1 LELKQDDIV
10 NLGFGISALVPRIVL
25 EEGKQRD
32 VTWVIEQGPV
42 GGVPLLGFAFGC
54 ASNADAILESPD
66 QFTLYQGAGFNRSF
80 LSFLQVDRDGSVNVS
95 RLAARPH
102 VTAGAGGFIDI
113 TAAGK
118 AIVFCGYFTAG
129 GLDLRIENGRLQI
142 LKEGKN
148 RKFVPE
154 VEHVTF
160 SGRRARQTGQK
171 VIYVTERCVL
181 RLGNEGLEVFEIAP
195 GIDLQHDVL
204 EQTNT
209 PLRVA
214 KDLKVME
221 ERLFRPEPLG
231 LKFAS

>member
-1 LELKQDDIV
+1 
-10 NLGFGISALVPRIVL
+10 
-25 EEGKQRD
+25 
-32 VTWVIEQGPV
+32 
-42 GGVPLLGFAFGC
+42 GFAFGC
-54 ASNADAILESPD
+54 SGNADAIMPSPD
-66 QFTLYQGAGFNRSF
+66 QFTYFQGAGFDCS
-80 LSFLQVDRDGSVNVS
+80 LVSFLQVDQSGSVNVS

-113 TAAGK
+113 TAGAK
-118 AIVFCGYFTAG
+118 AIIFCGFFPPG
-129 GLDLRIENGRLQI
+129 GFGARIEDGRLQI

-160 SGRRARQTGQK
+160 SGRRARQLGQK
-171 VIYVTERCVL
+171 VISVTDRCVL
-181 RLGNEGLEVFEIAP
+181 RLGNEGREGVEIAP
-195 GIDLQHDVL
+195 GIDLQRDVL
-204 EQTNT
+204 EKTNT

-231 LKFAS
+231 LKFG

>member
-1 LELKQDDIV
+1 L
-10 NLGFGISALVPRIVL
+10 
-25 EEGKQRD
+25 
-32 VTWVIEQGPV
+32 
-42 GGVPLLGFAFGC
+42 
-54 ASNADAILESPD
+54 AS
-66 QFTLYQGAGFNRSF
+66 
-80 LSFLQVDRDGSVNVS
+80 
-95 RLAARPH
+95 RPH
-102 VTAGAGGFIDI
+102 VTAGVGGFIDI
-113 TAAGK
+113 TAAAR

-129 GLDLRIENGRLQI
+129 GLDLRLDNSRLQI

-160 SGRRARQTGQK
+160 SGRRAKEIGQK

-181 RLGNEGLEVFEIAP
+181 RLGNNGLEVFEIAP
-195 GIDLQHDVL
+195 GIDLQRDVL

-214 KDLKVME
+214 KDLKIME

-231 LKFAS
+231 LKFASEF